1 MKKCLPI
8 SLLVS
13 LLCFGAAGCG
23 GGKTSSPATSSSNPV
38 SSSITEKV
46 TVSSVA
52 ISYDGETD
60 VLAGSTVKLSAD
72 VKLSD
77 GSKGKVDWSTSDE
90 TIAKV
95 TNGSVQ
101 FRNVLEDKEVTIT
114 ATSKDD
120 KSKSASITFTVKYS
134 PINFA
139 NSRGNFDSSLFLE
152 DGQVIVE
159 KGDSAL
165 MFNEVYGTKWYVEA
179 EITPSDDLGTPEDQY
194 PKFGIMTGLS
204 SEGVWNQEQ
213 KTLFYFVDAQNP
225 AATNSWTAMGF
236 VGQNDNYTDWNWGGV
251 QGASVSGDNKFAKN
265 ETTKIGLMRDGIHYY
280 LFAGRD
286 NGYGVIKHIVNDHFA
301 ADEASYAWI
310 GGWQTAYT
318 VSGASYLIGDA
329 IDGKYDAVTS
339 ITLSSY
345 EQTLYVNDT
354 YQLDYKLNT
363 DMYNPAKLTF
373 TSSNT
378 DVATVSNTGLVT
390 AGSTT
395 GAAEITIAYEDVE
408 ATFNVEVTDDLF
420 FKVDVDGQMND
431 LIWSETVKGNVYKHY
446 STNAAHE
453 TQIDLYASRNSKG
466 IYFYADYSSKISGSL
481 HINDEKTE
489 DGISPD
495 GWWQGDNMELRLYSP
510 NGMLTNDK
518 EIGSGNDNQY
528 WISHFNGSAASNM
541 SSHFVS
547 APVLNEETGR
557 YEMSFEFFVS
567 YAKANISKDTPV
579 AFCMGANPD
588 GSYWWNDAA
597 WYTNFES
604 CHKITANGIV
614 RYLPEAECAEH
625 NYAVEH
631 TTPVTCKEDGL
642 DTYTCK
648 YCLHSYT
655 QVVTATGEHN
665 FAVEVSRTN
674 ATCHSEGSL
683 TLQCAG
689 CDTTKDEVLAIDPFA
704 HDGENA
710 NDVWACCNKHGRNRW
725 DNGGWGAVADWTYI
739 AMGLTGDFEVTATIA
754 LETNGIVGNWWRG
767 ILPVVQDEIDPSV
780 GEGSPWVTRFDWWGW
795 CDEWQSP
802 KLTQDWVHEGEKHKT
817 GANRDMSWSDSEG
830 NDVAGAEFETAMS
843 KSTIEWKCTR
853 VGTEVVNFF
862 TIHSQNGNVYTFWSK
877 ATDIS
882 TEKALS
888 LALASEFARYT
899 VLSVEGLP
907 E

>member
-46 TVSSVA
+46 TVTSVE
-52 ISYDGETD
+52 IEYDGETD

-408 ATFNVEVTDDLF
+408 ATFNVEVTDDAF
-420 FKVDVDGQMND
+420 FKVEIDGQMDD
-431 LIWSETVKGNVYKHY
+431 LIWSDTVKGNVYKHY

-466 IYFYADYSSKISGSL
+466 IYFYADYSSKV
-481 HINDEKTE
+481 
-489 DGISPD
+489 DGAAAAN
-495 GWWQGDNMELRLYSP
+495 WWEGNNMELRLYSP
-510 NGMLTNDK
+510 SGMLTNDK

-528 WISHFNGSAASNM
+528 WISYYQNGAHSNTNAQYI
-541 SSHFVS
+541 S
-547 APVLNEETGR
+547 APEYNEETGR
-557 YEMSFEFFVS
+557 MSQRFEFFVS

-579 AFCMGANPD
+579 AFCMGANPT
-588 GSYWWNDAA
+588 GKYWWNDAA

-631 TTPVTCKEDGL
+631 TVPVTCKEDGL

-655 QVVTATGEHN
+655 NVVTATGEHN

-674 ATCHSEGSL
+674 ATCHAEGAL

-704 HDGENA
+704 HDAACTDG
-710 NDVWACCNKHGRNRW
+710 VWTCCNKAGRNRYNDGNW
-725 DNGGWGAVADWTYI
+725 TPDWIYVANN
-739 AMGLTGDFEVTATIA
+739 LTGDFVYSTTFT
-754 LETNGIVGNWWRG
+754 LETNGITGNWWRG
-767 ILPVVQDEIDPSV
+767 VLPVVQDALEVGAGSV
-780 GEGSPWVTRFDWWGW
+780 WVSRFDWWGW
-795 CDEWQSP
+795 CDQWDSSE
-802 KLTQDWVHEGEKHKT
+802 KLTQDFNHGVNPHENM
-817 GANRDMSWSDSEG
+817 ANRDGNWSDSEG
-830 NDVAGAEFETAMS
+830 KDVSGAEFETAMT
-843 KSTIEWKCTR
+843 KSIIEWKCTR
-853 VGTEVVNFF
+853 AGTEVLNFF
-862 TIHSQNGNVYTFWSK
+862 TIYSQNGNVYTFWTK
-877 ATDIS
+877 ATDIAES
-882 TEKALS
+882 KGLN
-888 LALASEFARYT
+888 LILASEFARFT
-899 VLSVEGLP
+899 VLDAGLVE
-907 E
+907 